1 MGDSMST
8 IINATTTNGVV
19 IQPDNSGSL
28 VLQTNNGTTAL
39 TISTAQDTTL
49 AGKLTT
55 ASTGIQFSDAS
66 TQTAAASPYVLKNR
80 IINGDMRID
89 QRNAGA
95 SVSVGNGSVTF
106 ITDRWNVYEDTSG
119 SMTSQQS
126 STAPAGFINSLL
138 LTVTSAGTATA
149 SQLCRLQQRVEGLN
163 VSDLAWGSASAKT
176 ITISFWVR
184 SSLTGTYCVNIRN
197 SAVDRSY
204 VATYTISAANT
215 WEQKSVTIAGD
226 TSGTWLTTNGVG
238 MYVSWDLGSGS
249 NANTTAGSWIA
260 GNKENT
266 SAQANWIGTAS
277 ATFYI
282 TGVQLEQNTSATPFE
297 RRLYSQELAN
307 CQRYYY
313 RTTPTSGSVFGFG
326 WNANTTVSVVGGSFP
341 VPMRDKPSALEQS
354 GTASHYQILHG
365 ATATTCS
372 SVPSFDTITS
382 TTIYSTNFIV
392 ASGLTAGQGSG
403 GRSNNASAYLGFSAE
418 L

>member
-1 MGDSMST
+1 MSL
-8 IINATTTNGVV
+8 IV
-19 IQPDNSGSL
+19 D
-28 VLQTNNGTTAL
+28 GTTGVTFNDSSL
-39 TISTAQDTTL
+39 Q
-49 AGKLTT
+49 G
-55 ASTGIQFSDAS
+55 
-66 TQTAAASPYVLKNR
+66 AAASPYVLKNR
-80 IINGDMRID
+80 IINGAMEID

-238 MYVSWDLGSGS
+238 MYVSWDLGTGS

-266 SAQANWIGTAS
+266 SAQANWIGTS
-277 ATFYI
+277 GATFYI
-282 TGVQLEQNTSATPFE
+282 TGVQLEIGSSATPFE
-297 RRLYSQELAN
+297 RRLYNQELAN
-307 CQRYYY
+307 CQRYYQQFNQISGGATSQVSGPARGY
-313 RTTPTSGSVFGFG
+313 QTCTMPVQMRAAPTISY
-326 WNANTTVSVVGGSFP
+326 P
-341 VPMRDKPSALEQS
+341 VS
-354 GTASHYQILHG
+354 GTTIL
-365 ATATTCS
+365 S
-372 SVPSFDTITS
+372 
-382 TTIYSTNFIV
+382 
-392 ASGLTAGQGSG
+392 
-403 GRSNNASAYLGFSAE
+403 GFSFEWRNGASNHTLSSGNNLSVTSQNSTVDTLTFVMQSTDIGWATNLPLIMISGRVYASSE

>member
-1 MGDSMST
+1 MST

-297 RRLYSQELAN
+297 RRLYNQELAN